1 MTLSSSKKA
10 FTLIEL
16 LIVITVIGILS
27 VLLFRTLG
35 DMISANGRVQEETSI
50 TQQLISIQ
58 TTLNSIS
65 EHYPIL
71 DLKHYKE
78 YQNSSTESWSI
89 GNQGFT
95 DKIFLKNK
103 QETAVTLTL
112 SGWNLL
118 YNSGWVEVP
127 LNNPETTLL
136 SGAQFQVIPSYFYS
150 GSIYDQLNTEQ
161 INQPGFWIL
170 GDLTYKSHNNR
181 PSHAIYHLQHFI
193 NLQLEKF

>member
-71 DLKHYKE
+71 DLKYYKE
-78 YQNSSTESWSI
+78 YQNSSTES
-89 GNQGFT
+89 
-95 DKIFLKNK
+95 
-103 QETAVTLTL
+103 
-112 SGWNLL
+112 
-118 YNSGWVEVP
+118 
-127 LNNPETTLL
+127 
-136 SGAQFQVIPSYFYS
+136 
-150 GSIYDQLNTEQ
+150 
-161 INQPGFWIL
+161 
-170 GDLTYKSHNNR
+170 
-181 PSHAIYHLQHFI
+181 
-193 NLQLEKF
+193 